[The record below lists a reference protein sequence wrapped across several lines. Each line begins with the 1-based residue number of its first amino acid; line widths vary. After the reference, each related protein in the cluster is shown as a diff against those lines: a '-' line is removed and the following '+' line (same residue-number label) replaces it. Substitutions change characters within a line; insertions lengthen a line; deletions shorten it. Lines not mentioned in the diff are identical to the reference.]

1 MVRPDGYVDATLGV
15 TDHRRER
22 RRRLTRR
29 GLPLL
34 AVVSLVAG
42 LVVGARSQ
50 PAAERAGHAFAVAW
64 QHGDLGTMYSLLTP
78 EARSR
83 TNGSAFAAA
92 YRQATATATLRK
104 LVVMHVHSSGGRAVL
119 DVAAHTRAFGT
130 VRAPVLLP
138 VSGGKIDW
146 RPNMTFP
153 GVPVGGELS
162 RRTTAPPRA
171 SILARDGVVV

>member
-1 MVRPDGYVDATLGV
+1 MTAPAAKPTSDSAPTISPWTKPHSAIAMTKTTMSQSSAVTAMTHVTGSMVRPDGYVDATLGV

-42 LVVGARSQ
+42 LVIGARSQ

-83 TNGSAFAAA
+83 TSGSAFAAA

-104 LVVMHVHSSGGRAVL
+104 LVVMHVHSSG
-119 DVAAHTRAFGT
+119 
-130 VRAPVLLP
+130 
-138 VSGGKIDW
+138 
-146 RPNMTFP
+146 
-153 GVPVGGELS
+153 
-162 RRTTAPPRA
+162 
-171 SILARDGVVV
+171 